1 MSFSLSGG
9 VFKLKIF
16 KIRIIEDTMI
26 IDILIF
32 YRSLQSE
39 HYQGILMALEEYY
52 CFQELRISLGLSES
66 LVNISVSVVYDFQVI
81 VSIGKVK

>member
-1 MSFSLSGG
+1 
-9 VFKLKIF
+9 
-16 KIRIIEDTMI
+16 MI

-32 YRSLQSE
+32 YRNLQSE
-39 HYQGILMALEEYY
+39 HYQAILKVLEEYY

-81 VSIGKVK
+81 VSIGKVKLAWESSSKMASLT